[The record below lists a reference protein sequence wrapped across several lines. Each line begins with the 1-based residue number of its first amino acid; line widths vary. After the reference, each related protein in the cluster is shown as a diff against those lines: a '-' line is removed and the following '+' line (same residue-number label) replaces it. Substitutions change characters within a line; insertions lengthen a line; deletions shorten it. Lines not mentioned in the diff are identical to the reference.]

1 VLGLLYSSVLLPQL
15 FEKLIKVEE
24 INPSEL
30 ARVKHQ
36 FYVRGEGISGWALA
50 HGFSAAMVYSVL
62 NGRCKARRGQAHR
75 IAVALG
81 LKEASAD
88 TGTGA
93 SHDSV
98 DIA

>member
-1 VLGLLYSSVLLPQL
+1 V
-15 FEKLIKVEE
+15 ELIKVEE
-24 INPSEL
+24 INPVSL
-30 ARVKHQ
+30 AHVKHQ

-81 LKEASAD
+81 LKETIAEID
-88 TGTGA
+88 DGTSKA
-93 SHDSV
+93 
-98 DIA
+98 AANLL